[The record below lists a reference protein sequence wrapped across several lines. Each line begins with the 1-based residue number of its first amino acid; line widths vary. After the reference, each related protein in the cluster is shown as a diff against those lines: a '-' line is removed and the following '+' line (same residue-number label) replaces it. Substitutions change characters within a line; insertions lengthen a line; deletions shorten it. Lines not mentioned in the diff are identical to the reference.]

1 MNEKIIRWRVPGY
14 ATSESDIQRREF
26 DRESTC
32 YYSADDEETYLRQRI
47 HDITTEYRK
56 AISPYVD
63 RLMWIEARKPPPPV
77 IVEITPENE
86 ALVRKLLG
94 QSRERLSSGARRP

>member
-1 MNEKIIRWRVPGY
+1 MTTTPP
-14 ATSESDIQRREF
+14 TSTTASGDGM
-26 DRESTC
+26 
-32 YYSADDEETYLRQRI
+32 SADDEETFLRQRI

-94 QSRERLSSGARRP
+94 AKP